1 MRSSRDP
8 EAKPLRPTPG
18 KTPRENIGAGESQA
32 PGEMAGISVNIDMA
46 DTDFPRIH
54 TRLPEMMAFVSDLA
68 QDYESGHIPSWQ
80 MMDEKV
86 HAFFTPDMLDEVNAI
101 APGWRE
107 MSSYDHG
114 VTLVHV
120 MCAFTG
126 LLTSPEYHQALRA
139 QQELMKWIV
148 LFHDLAKEVRNGQ
161 RDFTHAFRSAAKTGA
176 ILPRVGFAATAEYGS
191 LIDGWIVLTDTAI
204 TKRGKTSPVR
214 VQDNSK
220 LPEIL
225 DGIERLFGHTS
236 PATLIVKTVLLH
248 LSINVIEEWPQ
259 PAPLTETEI
268 RQYVDTELFPLVRM
282 MMLADNDGWTLFDQA
297 TKERYRQETLA
308 VFRELEPFLAE

>member
-1 MRSSRDP
+1 
-8 EAKPLRPTPG
+8 
-18 KTPRENIGAGESQA
+18 
-32 PGEMAGISVNIDMA
+32 MAGIFVHIDMA
-46 DTDFPRIH
+46 GTDFPRIH
-54 TRLPEMMAFVSDLA
+54 TLLPEMMAFVSDLA

-80 MMDEKV
+80 TLDEKV
-86 HAFFTPDMLDEVNAI
+86 HAFFSPDMLDEVNAI

-107 MSSYDHG
+107 MSSYDDG

-120 MCAFTG
+120 MCVFTG
-126 LLTSPEYHQALRA
+126 LLTSPEYHHALRA

-191 LIDGWIVLTDTAI
+191 LIDGWIVFTDRAI
-204 TKRGKTSPVR
+204 TKRSKTPPVR
-214 VQDNSK
+214 IQDNSK
-220 LPEIL
+220 LSEIL

-248 LSINVIEEWPQ
+248 LSINVLKEWPQ

-268 RQYVDTELFPLVRM
+268 RQYVDAELFPLVRM
-282 MMLADNDGWTLFDQA
+282 MMLADNDGWALFDQA

-308 VFRELEPFLAE
+308 VFGELEPFLAE